1 MNDRDGQLLIDILV
15 LLGLMAVL
23 AWFIREALMLR

>member
-1 MNDRDGQLLIDILV
+1 MTKYLFENMQAV

-23 AWFIREALMLR
+23 AASTLLLMR